1 TTNPKEIDDESCFG
15 YVQRVLVK
23 YNQQTIFYQEQLKT
37 IKARVQ
43 DSMTEEIENAII
55 AFVRQHGIS
64 LYRAHIDRRIAG
76 VEYDY

>member
-1 TTNPKEIDDESCFG
+1 
-15 YVQRVLVK
+15 
-23 YNQQTIFYQEQLKT
+23 
-37 IKARVQ
+37 
-43 DSMTEEIENAII
+43 MTEEIENAII